1 MKAEQ
6 FASEAV
12 TVSSKDQIVIPRGV
26 RRYLDLKPG
35 QKLRVVLYDGQV
47 RLVPVRPMSE
57 MQGRYKGIDTN
68 FEREEEE
75 WRGPVP
81 GAAGGQRS

>member
-1 MKAEQ
+1 MKAGH

-12 TVSSKDQIVIPRGV
+12 TVSSKYQIVIPRGV
-26 RRYLDLKPG
+26 RKYLDLKPG

-57 MQGRYKGIDTN
+57 MQGRFAGIDTS
-68 FEREEEE
+68 FEREEDE
-75 WRGPVP
+75 WRGPGP
-81 GAAGGQRS
+81 DTAAAEQR

>member
-1 MKAEQ
+1 MKADP

-12 TVSSKDQIVIPRGV
+12 TVSSKYQIVIPRGV

-47 RLVPVRPMSE
+47 RLVPMVPMSE
-57 MQGRYKGIDTN
+57 MQGRYKGIDTH
-68 FEREEEE
+68 FEREEDES
-75 WRGPVP
+75 RDASPD
-81 GAAGGQRS
+81 AAEAAQR